1 MKYLVL
7 SVSLFALAA
16 CTSQA
21 KLNSFADEP
30 FVEAKVIDDPDAPVT
45 VVELPKPL
53 PLPGQ
58 LKKLPG
64 KKKGETIEEIDDPL
78 MRVDDANA
86 KAMKEP
92 VKAGYVNAIQVYPY
106 STGALYRLYA
116 AVNQVSDVALQPGE
130 KLVSVS
136 TGDTVR
142 WIVGDTTSG
151 EGSLAQVHI
160 LVKPIA
166 ADLATNMVVTTE
178 RRTYHLE
185 LQSTE
190 TTYMSSLSWTYPAD
204 DLIAIHKKN
213 EGLTG
218 TDAIAVEGA
227 ETFDSSISATRSR
240 ARVRLHRHASLMT
253 DPRSI
258 SSSRRHCRKA
268 KPRHCLCKAQAAS
281 QPSSTTGSRATL
293 ISSTACSRW
302 RNCVSVPNR
311 KASSASSAPMLC
323 SPSAASSSLTG
334 ERSDGRATTATR
346 RHRASGQAKASA
358 PHQSQGPDGWHGTSV
373 PCPVGCCS
381 CGT

>member
-7 SVSLFALAA
+7 SVSVFALAA

-30 FVEAKVIDDPDAPVT
+30 FVEAKVIDEPETPVK

-58 LKKLPG
+58 LKKLPV
-64 KKKGETIEEIDDPL
+64 KKKGDAIEEIDDPL

-213 EGLTG
+213 EGLVG

-227 ETFDSSISATRSR
+227 ETFDNLNFRYRIEGNGEFAPARIFDDGSKVYIQFPSSLPQGEAPPLFVQGSGGKPTLVNY
-240 ARVRLHRHASLMT
+240 RVKGNTYIVDRLFAVAELRLGAKPQSVIRIIRTDAVQPKRRHLF
-253 DPRSI
+253 
-258 SSSRRHCRKA
+258 SSR
-268 KPRHCLCKAQAAS
+268 
-281 QPSSTTGSRATL
+281 
-293 ISSTACSRW
+293 
-302 RNCVSVPNR
+302 
-311 KASSASSAPMLC
+311 
-323 SPSAASSSLTG
+323 G
-334 ERSDGRATTATR
+334 E
-346 RHRASGQAKASA
+346 K
-358 PHQSQGPDGWHGTSV
+358 
-373 PCPVGCCS
+373 
-381 CGT
+381 

>member
-7 SVSLFALAA
+7 TVSVFALAA

-30 FVEAKVIDDPDAPVT
+30 FVEAKVIDDPDVPVK

-58 LKKLPG
+58 LKKLQG
-64 KKKGETIEEIDDPL
+64 KKKGEAIEEIDDPL

-106 STGALYRLYA
+106 SSGALYRLYA

-213 EGLTG
+213 EGLVG

-227 ETFDSSISATRSR
+227 ETFDNLNFRYRIEGKGEFAP
-240 ARVRLHRHASLMT
+240 ARVFDDGSKVYIQFPSSLPQGEAPPLFVQGSGGKPALVNYRVKGNTYIVDRLFAVAELRLG
-253 DPRSI
+253 
-258 SSSRRHCRKA
+258 A
-268 KPRHCLCKAQAAS
+268 KPQSVIRIIRTNAV
-281 QPSSTTGSRATL
+281 QPKRRFLFSDR
-293 ISSTACSRW
+293 
-302 RNCVSVPNR
+302 
-311 KASSASSAPMLC
+311 
-323 SPSAASSSLTG
+323 G
-334 ERSDGRATTATR
+334 E
-346 RHRASGQAKASA
+346 K
-358 PHQSQGPDGWHGTSV
+358 
-373 PCPVGCCS
+373 
-381 CGT
+381 